1 MKSRLQLLATLKYIL
16 EEGSENSPVGYSE
29 IMNFLFSKGMCP
41 SKNTLTG
48 DIKIIKEAGFNLITD
63 KVGKLQKYYIPSEH
77 FDTTEARLLIDS
89 IISAKFITPNKA
101 ETLINKVLRLT
112 DSEMLLQYMKDI
124 VVDNRQ
130 KHKNCYTYYSIN
142 VIQEALSRGKR
153 LKFKYFDLDENKN
166 RVYRHNNKVYE
177 VCPITMINGMDNYYL
192 IAYDPHSS
200 CGREK
205 TYRIDRMDKTVL
217 SKRKIGNIP
226 VDRSDCIQRYRSSVF
241 SMYSGQRIMAEF
253 EFDFTAMNI
262 IYDKYGEDT
271 EITKL
276 GENRYYARLPVE
288 NSPTFWGWLLMLNGR
303 IRILSPDSLIKEYFN
318 VLERIIG
325 QKG

>member
-1 MKSRLQLLATLKYIL
+1 MKSRLQLLAILKYIM
-16 EEGSENSPVGYSE
+16 EESSENSPVGYSE